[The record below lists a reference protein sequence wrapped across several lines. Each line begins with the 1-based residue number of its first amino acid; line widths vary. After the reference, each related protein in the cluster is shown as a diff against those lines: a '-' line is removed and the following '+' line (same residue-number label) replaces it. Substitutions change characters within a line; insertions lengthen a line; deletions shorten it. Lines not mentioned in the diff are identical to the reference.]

1 MRTIWELKQALDER
15 RDLVARGARFKK
27 AEWIE
32 FLEDLAS
39 EAASLED
46 HVHQDCYSLDSIDD
60 FVSDRIEQIDRDREE
75 ELQRLSAEEHRARFG
90 VLNGG
95 AA

>member
-46 HVHQDCYSLDSIDD
+46 DVHQDCYLAESI
-60 FVSDRIEQIDRDREE
+60 SDLVEEQLRDRER
-75 ELQRLSAEEHRARFG
+75 ELRNLEPEEHRARFG
-90 VLNGG
+90 VIAGG